1 LLPDITS
8 KESDLADL
16 GYFGDTLPTGSR
28 DTNDRFSYIQSFQF
42 HDYRLMSPVY
52 CAALL
57 GTIQNNKKNQHM
69 VEGSNVDVKDGAEL

>member
-28 DTNDRFSYIQSFQF
+28 DTNDRFSYIQSLQF

-52 CAALL
+52 CGALL
-57 GTIQNNKKNQHM
+57 GTIQIKKNNTWLKEAM
-69 VEGSNVDVKDGAEL
+69 VM